1 MFKPHL
7 IFICTENSAR
17 SLMAEAIA
25 KHNFADRFEVASAG
39 TSPQHPDIRA
49 LEAIKRHGLPVEGL
63 RSKSLDEF
71 AGLSIDYA
79 ILLCSKANLECSEG
93 LDAKK
98 IMVWDFPDPKLSASD
113 KAYDT
118 TMHELSERIK
128 LFVLLYDKELSH
140 KDAAT
145 NEQIGQR

>member
-25 KHNFADRFEVASAG
+25 KHSFGDRFDIASAG
-39 TSPQHPDIRA
+39 TSPHQPNIRA
-49 LEAIKRHGLPVEGL
+49 LEAIKRHGLPVAGL

-79 ILLCSKANLECSEG
+79 IILCSKAKLECSEG

-98 IMVWDFPDPKLSASD
+98 SWRGISPILNLVRPTKH
-113 KAYDT
+113 T
-118 TMHELSERIK
+118 TPPCM
-128 LFVLLYDKELSH
+128 
-140 KDAAT
+140 
-145 NEQIGQR
+145 N